1 MYLPSGENEA
11 VEILLVWPWIDR
23 FSGEFDEQGALSP
36 ALEYAGGL
44 AVAVLSPL
52 PDGSGF
58 FELSVLLSVTG
69 IIRHV
74 LSPVSL
80 CCVGEFAQRFTEE
93 TEAHIVICSL
103 LLDEADLCAL
113 S

>member
-11 VEILLVWPWIDR
+11 VEILLVCPWIDR
-23 FSGEFDEQGALSP
+23 FSGEFDEQGTLSSALK
-36 ALEYAGGL
+36 YAGGL

-80 CCVGEFAQRFTEE
+80 CRIGVSATIHRRDGS
-93 TEAHIVICSL
+93 AHCYLFV
-103 LLDEADLCAL
+103 APR
-113 S
+113 